1 MTAPCSSDSS
11 PSGKTA
17 PVLALMSTTQNAS
30 PDYTPGTVRSSAHD
44 PYLHDLGTTLVPVL
58 STHNKLNK
66 NESKI
71 LNVFKQLLLNKLH
84 GT

>member
-1 MTAPCSSDSS
+1 MIAPCSYDSS

-44 PYLHDLGTTLVPVL
+44 PYLQDLGTTLVPVL
-58 STHNKLNK
+58 STHKLNK